1 MWPHTAAIGR
11 NTDHDVIKSPARQ
24 EFESIKQRCDRRH
37 PLIDGLHEQRPV
49 AIGQISEARFFEGAV
64 LAAILVVVDGDDPR
78 IRIAFACDTGQ
89 FIAVNMKV

>member
-1 MWPHTAAIGR
+1 
-11 NTDHDVIKSPARQ
+11 
-24 EFESIKQRCDRRH
+24 
-37 PLIDGLHEQRPV
+37 LHEQRPA

-89 FIAVNMKV
+89 FIAINMKV